1 MDKLLMAICFDGLDK
16 KIEEYQVRIGLAE
29 TDEEVMDLSLK
40 LAKLIAIKNERD
52 KNKIKPETILKTIVD
67 VIGMAGILEFE
78 KMNIITSKL
87 WGVVSSKFFK

>member
-1 MDKLLMAICFDGLDK
+1 MNKLLMTICFDGLDK
-16 KIEEYQVRIGLAE
+16 KIEEYQVKISLAK

-67 VIGMAGILEFE
+67 VIGMAGVLQFE
-78 KMNIITSKL
+78 QMNIITSKL
-87 WGVVSSKFFK
+87 WGVVSGKFFK

>member
-1 MDKLLMAICFDGLDK
+1 MDKLLMAICFDGLDM
-16 KIEEYQVRIGLAE
+16 KIEEYQVKIGLAQ

-67 VIGMAGILEFE
+67 VIGMAGVLQFE
-78 KMNIITSKL
+78 QMNIITSKL

>member
-1 MDKLLMAICFDGLDK
+1 MAIFFDGLDK

-40 LAKLIAIKNERD
+40 LAKLIAIRNERD

>member
-1 MDKLLMAICFDGLDK
+1 MDKLLIAICFDGLDM
-16 KIEEYQVRIGLAE
+16 KIEEYQVKIGLAQ

-67 VIGMAGILEFE
+67 VIGMAGVLQFE
-78 KMNIITSKL
+78 QMNIITSKL
-87 WGVVSSKFFK
+87 WGVVSGKFFK

>member
-1 MDKLLMAICFDGLDK
+1 MDKLLMAICFDGLDM
-16 KIEEYQVRIGLAE
+16 KIEEYQVNIGLAQ

-67 VIGMAGILEFE
+67 VIGMAGVLQFE
-78 KMNIITSKL
+78 QMNIITSKL

>member
-1 MDKLLMAICFDGLDK
+1 MDKLLMAICYDGLDM
-16 KIEEYQVRIGLAE
+16 KIEEYQVKIGLAE

-67 VIGMAGILEFE
+67 VIGMAGVLQFE
-78 KMNIITSKL
+78 QMNIITSKL